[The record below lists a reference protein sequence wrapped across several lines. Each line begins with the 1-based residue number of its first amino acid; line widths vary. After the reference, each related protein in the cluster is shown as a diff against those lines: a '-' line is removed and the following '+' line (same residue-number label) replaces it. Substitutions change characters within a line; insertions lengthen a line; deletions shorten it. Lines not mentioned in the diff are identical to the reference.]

1 MALHR
6 LTRIVMGVPNVAEV
20 SSYYREFGLS
30 PASEPHHFATVDG
43 GEQLRI
49 VPAVSRRLVQLGV
62 GTDDLDDLGRIS
74 SALDR
79 LGVACTR
86 ADTSLTAVD
95 PGTGVSVRVEIDDR
109 IVQKPATEPVYN
121 APGVLGRPG
130 TRADGILRQ
139 EGVRPRKLGHVVLGS
154 TDQDA
159 SQRFFLDGLGLQG
172 Q

>member
-62 GTDDLDDLGRIS
+62 GTTIS
-74 SALDR
+74 
-79 LGVACTR
+79 
-86 ADTSLTAVD
+86 TARSYLV
-95 PGTGVSVRVEIDDR
+95 
-109 IVQKPATEPVYN
+109 
-121 APGVLGRPG
+121 G
-130 TRADGILRQ
+130 TRPARRCVHAGRHQ
-139 EGVRPRKLGHVVLGS
+139 PHGRRSRHRGVGPGRDR
-154 TDQDA
+154 
-159 SQRFFLDGLGLQG
+159 
-172 Q
+172 